1 MEETG
6 VSAVAVMPLAQWS
19 SRRIR
24 SSASRA
30 FCCASKRRFMSSSA
44 FAPEVKSETSAVT
57 TVVKM
62 ARTTRS
68 STRV

>member
-1 MEETG
+1 MP
-6 VSAVAVMPLAQWS
+6 AVAVMPFEQWS